1 MGRGSVLELA
11 PTEATILTCLG
22 SRDAVDAAVAVS
34 GLEAGRVARDEAMLI
49 VPAGRDDELVAA
61 VTAAVLPVDADAL
74 VIDTT
79 DGWSI
84 WTITG
89 GEREMGS
96 AMARLTALELPDP
109 GFAQGDLARVPVKLF
124 VARGSVRI
132 LVPSMWGA
140 YLRARILER
149 CSTLQIRERRPPR
162 PWEVPA

>member
-1 MGRGSVLELA
+1 VLELA
-11 PTEATILTCLG
+11 PTEATVLTCLG
-22 SRDAVDAAVAVS
+22 SRDAVDAAVALGGV
-34 GLEAGRVARDEAMLI
+34 EAGRVAPDEAMLI
-49 VPAGRDDELVAA
+49 VPAGRDDERSEA
-61 VTAAVLPVDADAL
+61 VSAAVLSIDADAL

-84 WTITG
+84 WTMSG
-89 GEREMGS
+89 AERELDR
-96 AMARLTALELPDP
+96 AMARLTALRLTDS

-149 CSTLQIRERRPPR
+149 CATLQIGDRRAPR
-162 PWEVPA
+162 AWEVPA